1 MKGKLTNILIEMFT
15 TLHIRNNYIIY
26 IIHRK
31 EKERRRLEDNKDTKE
46 IDKELKSIREHYLG
60 TLCKFISY
68 ITILHMVYKRILSHT
83 VHFFRL

>member
-1 MKGKLTNILIEMFT
+1 MKGKLIHTIQYVRRTKPFYILI
-15 TLHIRNNYIIY
+15 IRVSY
-26 IIHRK
+26 RK

-68 ITILHMVYKRILSHT
+68 ITIIHMVYKHILSRT
-83 VHFFRL
+83 VHFLRL